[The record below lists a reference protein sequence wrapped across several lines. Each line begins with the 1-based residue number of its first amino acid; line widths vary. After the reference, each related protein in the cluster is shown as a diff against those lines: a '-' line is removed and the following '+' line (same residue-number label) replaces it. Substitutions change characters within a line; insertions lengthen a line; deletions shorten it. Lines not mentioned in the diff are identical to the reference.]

1 MQANICQVRDTQDQ
15 YSSNEWTKPLLLSI
29 IHPMNASRPTAP
41 VPSLDG
47 LDLNLLRVF
56 DVLMQE
62 RRVATASSR
71 LGLSQPAVS
80 NALSRLRKALG
91 DEILT
96 RAPSGMEATEFAKN
110 LHATLGPA
118 LAAIEQ
124 SLRAKAAFDPL
135 HTQWRAQIAMT
146 DIGEIVFLPALIA
159 HCAAHAPGLMIE
171 TLRDS
176 QTKAAGLG
184 AAAGGM
190 TTAMAEGRV
199 DLAIGWLPDVTEGLY
214 QRKLFTQRYVC
225 IARQGHPLLQGKKPK
240 LTLEKFLAAEHVAIR
255 AEGTGHTRADEALQ
269 KFKHR
274 PTNQIVQR
282 KVRLQVPHFLSV
294 PPIVANTDLIATVP
308 ERLAQECAGPY
319 QLQVLEHPV
328 KMPAFELKMFWHRR
342 VHTDPANQWLRAVVA
357 EFFAQK

>member
-1 MQANICQVRDTQDQ
+1 MMPSKTMT
-15 YSSNEWTKPLLLSI
+15 S
-29 IHPMNASRPTAP
+29 
-41 VPSLDG
+41 VPSLDVM
-47 LDLNLLRVF
+47 DLNLLRVF

-96 RAPSGMEATEFAKN
+96 RAPSGMEATEFAKS

-118 LAAIEQ
+118 LAAIEH

-135 HTQWRAQIAMT
+135 LTQWRAQIAMT
-146 DIGEIVFLPALIA
+146 DIGEIVFLPRLIA
-159 HCAAHAPGLMIE
+159 HCAHHAPGLTIE

-176 QTKAAGLG
+176 QTKASGQG

-199 DLAIGWLPDVTEGLY
+199 DLAMGWLPDVTQGLY

-225 IARQGHPLLQGKKPK
+225 IARQGHPLLQGKRPK
-240 LTLEKFLAAEHVAIR
+240 LTLEKFLQAEHVAIR

-274 PTNQIVQR
+274 PNHSAGHPTVHPIEQR

-294 PPIVANTDLIATVP
+294 PQIVAKTDLIATVP
-308 ERLAQECAGPY
+308 ERLAIECAEPY

-342 VHTDPANQWLRAVVA
+342 VHTDPAHQWLRKLVVD
-357 EFFAQK
+357 FFAKQ

>member
-1 MQANICQVRDTQDQ
+1 MPMTT
-15 YSSNEWTKPLLLSI
+15 TKAFTS
-29 IHPMNASRPTAP
+29 
-41 VPSLDG
+41 VPSLHAM
-47 LDLNLLRVF
+47 DLNLLRVF

-80 NALSRLRKALG
+80 NALARLRKTLG

-96 RAPSGMEATEFAKN
+96 RAPGGMEPTEFAKG

-118 LAAIEQ
+118 LASIES
-124 SLRAKAAFDPL
+124 SLRAKAAFDPA
-135 HTQWRAQIAMT
+135 TTVWRAQIAMT
-146 DIGEIVFLPALIA
+146 DIGEIVFLPSLIA
-159 HCAAHAPGLMIE
+159 HCMQHAPGLTLE

-176 QTKAAGLG
+176 QTKTMSSATG
-184 AAAGGM
+184 APGGM

-199 DLAIGWLPDVTEGLY
+199 DLAIGWLPDVADGLY

-240 LTLEKFLAAEHVAIR
+240 LTMEKFLQAEHVAVR

-269 KFKHR
+269 KFQYR
-274 PTNQIVQR
+274 QQQR

-294 PPIVANTDLIATVP
+294 PPIVAKTDLIATVP
-308 ERLAQECAGPY
+308 ERLAIECAAPY

-342 VHTDPANQWLRAVVA
+342 VHTDPANQWLRKLIA
-357 EFFAQK
+357 EFFAQQ

>member
-1 MQANICQVRDTQDQ
+1 MN
-15 YSSNEWTKPLLLSI
+15 KP
-29 IHPMNASRPTAP
+29 
-41 VPSLDG
+41 PSLDG
-47 LDLNLLRVF
+47 LDLNLLRVL

-62 RRVATASSR
+62 RRVASASQR

-96 RAPSGMEATEFAKN
+96 RAPGGMEPTEFAKG

-118 LAAIEQ
+118 LAAIEG

-135 HTQWRAQIAMT
+135 TTAWRAHIAMT

-176 QTKAAGLG
+176 QAKAAGQG

-225 IARQGHPLLQGKKPK
+225 IARQGHPLLSGKRPK
-240 LTLEKFLAAEHVAIR
+240 LTIEKFLAAEHVAVR

-274 PTNQIVQR
+274 QMQR

-294 PPIVANTDLIATVP
+294 PQIVAHTDLIATVP
-308 ERLAQECAGPY
+308 ERLGQECAGPY

-342 VHTDPANQWLRAVVA
+342 VHTDPANQWLRALIV
-357 EFFAQK
+357 EFFARA